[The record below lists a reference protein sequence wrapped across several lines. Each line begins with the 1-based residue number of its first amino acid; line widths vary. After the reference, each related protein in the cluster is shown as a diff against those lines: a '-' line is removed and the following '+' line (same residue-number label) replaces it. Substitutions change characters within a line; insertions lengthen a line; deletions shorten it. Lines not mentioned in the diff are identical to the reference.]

1 MHAGC
6 SSLPADDSSER
17 GALIHG
23 IYESIKSIN
32 RFEDRTAALVQAQ
45 CWSVLWTIDR
55 RRLKKIA
62 EDLRHPEAFLNVLL
76 HLPENVCR
84 AARLALIFIDQI
96 PTQPSDS
103 RQAISAFDQVRIRD
117 GSACVVTKTPAASP
131 CYIVPPNALSS
142 NPMLPRALEKL
153 YHVWDWK
160 RMYRTRDKF
169 QNTLIRP
176 SNILC
181 LSKELT
187 SLWDQ
192 GLFALEPLDDNID
205 FVVYEMTEDGGE
217 TLPSTVYGARYRFHW
232 LPRTSLSGP
241 ESKVNFAVHPDEI
254 LAKPPTNDTAP
265 RRVLS
270 QVFKKI
276 LSFTGS
282 HQPADIK
289 NGRIVDIFADNR
301 ALLPDRDLMRIR
313 FDVLRVHALNGGR
326 GPEVYSN
333 LVDPDA
339 KEADKLLS

>member
-1 MHAGC
+1 MHTSC
-6 SSLPADDSSER
+6 SFLPADDSSER
-17 GALIHG
+17 GTLIHG
-23 IYESIKSIN
+23 IFKSIKSIN
-32 RFEDRTAALVQAQ
+32 RFEDRTAALVKAQ

-76 HLPENVCR
+76 HLPENACR
-84 AARLALIFIDQI
+84 AARLALIFIDQS
-96 PTQPSDS
+96 PTPADS

-131 CYIVPPNALSS
+131 CYIFPPNALNS
-142 NPMLPRALEKL
+142 NPTLPEALEKL

-160 RMYRTRDKF
+160 RLYRTRDKI

-181 LSKELT
+181 LSKELS

-217 TLPSTVYGARYRFHW
+217 TLPSNVYGARYRFHW

-241 ESKVNFAVHPDEI
+241 ESKVDFSLHPTAI

-265 RRVLS
+265 RRVLI

-276 LSFTGS
+276 LSFAGGR
-282 HQPADIK
+282 QGADIE

-301 ALLPDRDLMRIR
+301 ALLPDRDFMRIR
-313 FDVLRVHALNGGR
+313 FDVFRVHALNGGR
-326 GPEVYSN
+326 GPLVYHN
-333 LVDPDA
+333 LVDPDGKA
-339 KEADKLLS
+339 AD

>member
-1 MHAGC
+1 MHPSC
-6 SSLPADDSSER
+6 SLPPTDDSSER

-23 IYESIKSIN
+23 ISKSIKSIT
-32 RFEDRTAALVQAQ
+32 RFEDRNAALVQAQ

-55 RRLKKIA
+55 WRLEKIA
-62 EDLRHPEAFLNVLL
+62 EDLRQPEAFSGVLL
-76 HLPENVCR
+76 HLPENACR
-84 AARLALIFIDQI
+84 TARLALI
-96 PTQPSDS
+96 S
-103 RQAISAFDQVRIRD
+103 ISAFDQVRVRD

-131 CYIVPPNALSS
+131 CYIFPPNALNA
-142 NPMLPRALEKL
+142 NPTLPRALEKL
-153 YHVWDWK
+153 YHVWHW
-160 RMYRTRDKF
+160 RRLYRTRDKI

-181 LSKELT
+181 LSKELS

-217 TLPSTVYGARYRFHW
+217 TLPSNVYGARYRFHW
-232 LPRTSLSGP
+232 LPSTNLSGP
-241 ESKVNFAVHPDEI
+241 ESKVDFALHPTAI

-270 QVFKKI
+270 QIFKKI
-276 LSFTGS
+276 LSFAGS
-282 HQPADIK
+282 RQGADIE

-326 GPEVYSN
+326 GPEVYRN

-339 KEADKLLS
+339 KEAGKLLS